1 MNKLAILSDP
11 DIFPQKEIIPV
22 SEWKE
27 RKTVKILLK
36 NQSNEFAFVTNPIH
50 GFYLLPGGGVE
61 SGEDIFFAANRECEE
76 EVSYSL
82 TNPSILGSIQEW
94 RARDGIQYDTICVIA
109 TVGSQIDIDLRT
121 EDEKK
126 NGLEV
131 RWLTAPQATS
141 ILNEQVLK
149 LKKEGVPFYN
159 TAFNIVRDQ
168 LFFEQ
173 YYKSKISN

>member
-1 MNKLAILSDP
+1 MNKIATLSDQ

-22 SEWKE
+22 TEWKE
-27 RKTVKILLK
+27 RQTVKILLK
-36 NQSNEFAFVTNPIH
+36 NHNNELAFVTNPIH

-61 SGEDIFFAANRECEE
+61 NGEDIFSAADRECQE

-82 TNPSILGSIQEW
+82 VNPYILGEIQEW
-94 RARDGIQYDTICVIA
+94 RARDGVQYNTVCVVA
-109 TVGSQIDIDLRT
+109 TVGLKIDSDLRT

-131 RWLTAPQATS
+131 QWLSMPQASS
-141 ILNEQVLK
+141 ILKDQVVK
-149 LKKEGVPFYN
+149 LRKDGVSFYN

-168 LFFEQ
+168 LFLEKYFEHV
-173 YYKSKISN
+173 N